1 MEKLELSEKYLK
13 AREII
18 EKDCVALNSE
28 EQKNVR

>member
-1 MEKLELSEKYLK
+1 MGKLELSERHLK

-28 EQKNVR
+28 DQKNMR